1 MTNIGSKKDQAISAG
16 GVSRRQA
23 LLSMAALAASCYSMK
38 GWTQSATNWPL
49 WTIEGKNGTV
59 YLTGETPARA
69 TSWKDDR
76 IETLV
81 AGCSALW
88 TETNQLEHKDP
99 QALIKR
105 YGIDGAA
112 PLLSKLTEA
121 DQQRVTKVAEMAQMP
136 LDSLAPFRPWLA
148 AMALEETYYG
158 AMKLPESGTAEKVL
172 APKAKSAGLTLS
184 SEFATVD
191 NVFSFMGEMSPLE
204 EIQYLQYTL
213 DHILDG
219 TAENERIYSLWSRG
233 DMSGAEYVVERM
245 RKNQPDMYKKHVIG
259 RNKNWVPRID
269 AMLNGS
275 KPALIVVGFY
285 HVAGPDG
292 VLVQLK
298 KHGLTVRAV

>member
-191 NVFSFMGEMSPLE
+191 NVFSFMGKCLHWRKFSTCNIRWTIFWTALRRMSE
-204 EIQYLQYTL
+204 FTRF
-213 DHILDG
+213 G
-219 TAENERIYSLWSRG
+219 
-233 DMSGAEYVVERM
+233 
-245 RKNQPDMYKKHVIG
+245 
-259 RNKNWVPRID
+259 
-269 AMLNGS
+269 
-275 KPALIVVGFY
+275 
-285 HVAGPDG
+285 
-292 VLVQLK
+292 
-298 KHGLTVRAV
+298 RAVI